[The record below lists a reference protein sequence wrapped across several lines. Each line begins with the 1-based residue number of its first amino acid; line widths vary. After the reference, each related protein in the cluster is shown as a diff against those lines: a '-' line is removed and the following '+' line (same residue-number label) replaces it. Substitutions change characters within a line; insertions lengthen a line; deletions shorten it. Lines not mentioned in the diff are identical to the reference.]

1 MFTPKARGELSEALI
16 DALRTDS
23 IDARPAL
30 ALDPTDDGDL
40 HISLWV
46 MYELMYRGF
55 DDVDDD
61 VEWNPTVLE
70 LRRSLE
76 RLFEDELRSKYAGE
90 PLPEPFADKLAECI
104 ENHDGVSVA
113 AFIQRDADLEQVL
126 EFLRYKSIYH
136 VKEADP
142 TTWVIPRLST
152 GPKAA
157 VIELQYDEYGC
168 GDPNRL
174 HSNMFV
180 RGLEACGLRSEY
192 GAYIDDV
199 PLEVL
204 KQNNAW
210 SLLGLHRRLRG
221 AALGHLAAF
230 EATSSL
236 PSRRI
241 AGGMERLGLPGEM
254 IAYYDEHVEADA
266 VHEQLAIRTICG
278 ALVEETPSLAAD
290 VVFGAMT
297 CLGLEDEFARRMLG
311 EWSA

>member
-1 MFTPKARGELSEALI
+1 MYTPKARGELSEALI
-16 DALRTDS
+16 DALRTD
-23 IDARPAL
+23 PADVRS
-30 ALDPTDDGDL
+30 ASGMVPADDDDL

-61 VEWNPTVLE
+61 AEWHPAVLG

-76 RLFEDELRSKYAGE
+76 RRFEDELRAKFSRD
-90 PLPEPFADKLAECI
+90 PLPEPFADSLAECI
-104 ENHDGVSVA
+104 ENHDGESVA
-113 AFIQRDADLEQVL
+113 AFIHRDADLDQAL

-136 VKEADP
+136 LKEADP
-142 TTWVIPRLST
+142 TTWVVPRLST
-152 GPKAA
+152 RPKAA

-174 HSNMFV
+174 HSHMFE

-199 PLEVL
+199 PVEVL

-210 SLLGLHRRLRG
+210 TLFGVHRRLRG

-241 AGGMERLGLPGEM
+241 AGGLARLGLPAEM
-254 IAYYDEHVEADA
+254 IEYYDEHVEADA

-297 CLGLEDEFARRMLG
+297 CLGLEDEFARRMIG